1 MADDAM
7 LRSILVAVDGSAYS
21 GWAADAAL
29 ALAADFGARITGIHV
44 YAARLHERRFRDMEP
59 GLPEEYREPAVL
71 ARQREVHGTLI
82 EKGLR
87 LISDSYLGAL
97 ERRCL
102 DAGIAFTGKTP
113 EGKNYAELVRDI
125 AQDAYDLLVVGAR
138 GTGEVWRRGERRDHV
153 LGSVCERLARRVR
166 RDLLVVKDAR
176 PLAGTFVV
184 GVDGSARGFGAL
196 RLALALA
203 ARTGARVQAVAA
215 YDPFLHKTVFTQLEH
230 VLTEDARRVFDS
242 EAQRRLH
249 DELVDGGIARLYEGH
264 LEEAR
269 RLAAGMGAEIETR
282 LLAGRAWEA
291 MLRHVAESR
300 PALLA
305 LGRTGLHADEGLDIG
320 GNAETLL
327 RLAPCHVLLA
337 AGTLEALGPPAASE
351 VPDALPWTEEALAR
365 LERVPEF
372 VRGMVRRAVEAH
384 ARRRGLAAVDARVV
398 EEARATF
405 RG

>member
-1 MADDAM
+1 MADTFTI
-7 LRSILVAVDGSAYS
+7 RSILVPVDGSAYS

-29 ALAADFGARITGIHV
+29 ALAADFGADITGIHV
-44 YAARLHERRFRDMEP
+44 YAARLHERRFREMEP
-59 GLPEEYREPAVL
+59 GLPAEYREPAVL
-71 ARQREVHGTLI
+71 ARQREVHGSLI

-87 LISDSYLGAL
+87 LISDSYLRVL
-97 ERRCL
+97 EQRCL
-102 DAGIAFTGKTP
+102 DAGIVFAGKTP
-113 EGKNYAELVRDI
+113 EGKNYAELARDV
-125 AQDAYDLLVVGAR
+125 AQNPYDLLVAGAR
-138 GTGEVWRRGERRDHV
+138 GTGEVWRRGERREHV

-176 PLAGTFVV
+176 PLGGTFVV
-184 GVDGSARGFGAL
+184 GVDGSARSFGAL
-196 RLALALA
+196 RLTLELA
-203 ARTGARVQAVAA
+203 ARRGARVQAVAA
-215 YDPFLHKTVFTQLEH
+215 YDPFLHRTLFGRLEG
-230 VLTEDARRVFDS
+230 VLTEDARRVFDG

-249 DELVDGGIARLYEGH
+249 DELVDGGIARLYEGY

-269 RLAAGMGAEIETR
+269 RVAAGMGTQIETR
-282 LLAGRAWEA
+282 LLAGRAWEVV
-291 MLRHVAESR
+291 LRHVTESR

-305 LGRTGLHADEGLDIG
+305 LGRTGLHADADLDIG

-337 AGTLEALGPPAASE
+337 ARALEPLGPHAAGAAL
-351 VPDALPWTEEALAR
+351 DALPWTEEALTR

-384 ARRRGLAAVDARVV
+384 ARRLGLPAVDERVV
-398 EEARATF
+398 EETRAAF